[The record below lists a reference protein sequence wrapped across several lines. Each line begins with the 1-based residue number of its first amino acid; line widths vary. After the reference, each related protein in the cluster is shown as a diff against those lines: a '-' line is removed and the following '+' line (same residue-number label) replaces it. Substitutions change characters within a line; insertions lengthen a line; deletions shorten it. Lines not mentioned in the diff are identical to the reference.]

1 MGDMGEV
8 GKGVEE
14 HDGGSLDL
22 VIGEANEGFE
32 FEGTVLNTVQGD
44 NEEVVNK
51 IMVTGI
57 F

>member
-1 MGDMGEV
+1 MVRAEAAMGDMGEV

-32 FEGTVLNTVQGD
+32 FEGTVLNTV
-44 NEEVVNK
+44 
-51 IMVTGI
+51 
-57 F
+57 